1 MGRLARDTSNKTM
14 QVFTPYR
21 RQAVTASEAW
31 VPGDDDRVFLATV
44 DVNCQ
49 INGGTAF
56 PLQAYVPLGILD
68 GYTYTFDANIALLVM

>member
-1 MGRLARDTSNKTM
+1 MGRLRRDTSNQAM

-21 RQAVTASEAW
+21 RQAVTSGSAW
-31 VPGDDDRVFLATV
+31 TPGDDDRVFVATE

-56 PLQAYVPLGILD
+56 PLQAYVPLGILE